1 VLAWAYERPE
11 GGRGFGCTG
20 AHFHKNWAND
30 DFRRMMLNAL
40 VWTAGLEVPTDG
52 VVSTVTD
59 EDMVANLDEKAPKPQ
74 PAAAKPEPAKA
85 VPPAPAKI

>member
-1 VLAWAYERPE
+1 
-11 GGRGFGCTG
+11 
-20 AHFHKNWAND
+20 
-30 DFRRMMLNAL
+30 L